1 MLAQL
6 ESENRKTNTLIK
18 RLRRHQHEL
27 IRFVDHPQ
35 AEFHNNRAERALRPE
50 VIFRKLSF
58 GNRTP
63 GGAYNYQI
71 LATVLETGWLK
82 GKNLTDFVYSVWLST
97 KDQLIHITR
106 DLLDTS

>member
-1 MLAQL
+1 M
-6 ESENRKTNTLIK
+6 TLGFQK
-18 RLRRHQHEL
+18 
-27 IRFVDHPQ
+27 FWDN
-35 AEFHNNRAERALRPE
+35 NNRDERALRPE

-71 LATVLETGWLK
+71 LATVLETCRLK
-82 GKNLTDFVYSVWLST
+82 RKNLLDFIHSAWISS

>member
-71 LATVLETGWLK
+71 LATVLETCRLK
-82 GKNLTDFVYSVWLST
+82 RKNLSDFIHTAWLAT
-97 KDQLIHITR
+97 KNQLIHISR